1 MNGRQALNNEHTNS
15 RAADAALLIVRLA
28 LGAIFFA
35 HGAQKL
41 LGWFGGHGPEG
52 FVGEMAK
59 MGIPAVFAWL
69 AIIAEFFGGLG
80 LIAGVLARLSALGI
94 IATMVVAVVKVHFA
108 NGFLNSPAGAGFEYN
123 TLIIA
128 AALLIVIVGP
138 GRFSLLPDVEGRLIQ
153 ARK

>member
-1 MNGRQALNNEHTNS
+1 MNNEHTAS
-15 RAADAALLIVRLA
+15 RAADAALLILRLA

-52 FVGEMAK
+52 FVGGMAK
-59 MGIPAVFAWL
+59 MGVPAVFAWL

-94 IATMVVAVVKVHFA
+94 IATMAVAIVKVHFA
-108 NGFLNSPAGAGFEYN
+108 NGFLNSPSGAGYEYN

-128 AALLIVIVGP
+128 SALVILMLGP
-138 GRFSLLPDVEGRLIQ
+138 GRFSLLPDFEGRLVRR
-153 ARK
+153 AG